1 MKKIFICGSSSYFRE
16 NFIWL
21 IDFFKYKNLKN
32 YSIKAII
39 DDNINDKF
47 EKFSKLKF
55 TPSNLVKPHKDNLI
69 YIAAANINVRKK
81 IIKKFSN
88 YNFFSLIHPSSVVS
102 KFAKLGKGITI
113 GPQSV
118 VTGDAILEDFNN
130 INSFCLISHDNVLG
144 TNNSLSPYVKLL
156 GNCKIG
162 NNNFFGANT
171 TVLPNL
177 NLGNL
182 NYIGANSLLTK
193 KFSSNKLIYGSPAKI
208 KS

>member
-1 MKKIFICGSSSYFRE
+1 MKKIFICGSSGYFRE
-16 NFIWL
+16 NFVWIN
-21 IDFFKYKNLKN
+21 DFIKSKSLKN
-32 YSIKAII
+32 YTIKAII
-39 DDNINDKF
+39 DDDMNNEV

-55 TPSNLVKPHKDNLI
+55 ISSVSVKPHKDNLI
-69 YIAAANINVRKK
+69 YIAVGNISIRKK
-81 IIKKFSN
+81 IIKKFSK

-102 KFAKLGKGITI
+102 KYAKLGKGITI
-113 GPQSV
+113 GPQCV
-118 VTGDAILEDFNN
+118 VTANANLGDFNN
-130 INSFCLISHDNVLG
+130 LNSFTQISHDNILG
-144 TNNSLSPYVKLL
+144 TNNSLSPYVKLM

-171 TVLPNL
+171 TLLPNIS
-177 NLGNL
+177 LGNL